1 MIIFMENEQNGSFAC
16 YLTYP
21 IITWKI
27 VGILPVEQVFK
38 KFSNSIDE
46 A

>member
-1 MIIFMENEQNGSFAC
+1 MENEQSGSFAC
-16 YLTYP
+16 DLTYP
-21 IITWKI
+21 IFTWKI
-27 VGILPVEQVFK
+27 VGNLPVEEVFK